1 MGKKTI
7 KQALKDLFLGLGG
20 NVSELSDNTSVSDYI
35 EDLESAISGAA
46 SGAAED
52 LIDDSASS
60 ESTTYSSS
68 KIDTLALPSA
78 TTANKKQVLKVNDS
92 GKWIIGSA
100 PQKTLDLTATYDG
113 TTLTVNFPQ
122 GTSRSSSLYGFMWT
136 DEANT
141 TQLSLTTPASYEVAP
156 SLAVT
161 LRLSSISMPT
171 VIYAGYAK
179 TASGLF
185 RVIVGVSTTNASQ
198 DFIDIQSI
206 S

>member
-20 NVSELSDNTSVSDYI
+20 DPAALGDNTSVSDYI
-35 EDLESAISGAA
+35 EDLEGAIG
-46 SGAAED
+46 GAAED

-92 GKWIIGSA
+92 GKWIIGAA

-141 TQLSLTTPASYEVAP
+141 TQLSLTTPASYEAAP
-156 SLAVT
+156 SLSVT
-161 LRLSSISMPT
+161 LRLSSISATT

-179 TASGLF
+179 NTSGLF
-185 RVIVGVSTTNASQ
+185 RVIVGVSTMMAAQ